1 MTKPTRAVQVRLT
14 DSERRYLDELVSAG
28 RYASRSAALRA
39 GVRELMAKY
48 GVRADLE
55 RWIELE
61 RLCLHYNKPGK
72 PKDGRA
78 ADRFFRERS

>member
-55 RWIELE
+55 RWIEL
-61 RLCLHYNKPGK
+61 HYNKPGK

>member
-1 MTKPTRAVQVRLT
+1 MTKPTQVRLT

-28 RYASRSAALRA
+28 RYESRSAALRA

-55 RWIELE
+55 RWIEH
-61 RLCLHYNKPGK
+61 HYNKPGK
-72 PKDGRA
+72 TKDGRA

>member
-61 RLCLHYNKPGK
+61 RGPGH
-72 PKDGRA
+72 A
-78 ADRFFRERS
+78 